1 MSQPPRPVRPL
12 SSAAVGGG
20 SWHAQAPAGHIPIGH
35 DPRWLSRP
43 ESEACL
49 DSHRSG
55 GAEPPR
61 WARLTLHG
69 LPPGSTHVERTLTAP
84 STEVTVTLTSGDA
97 PATAAWFQYAP
108 SRVTN
113 PSPTSIEPR
122 TDSVRTRAAVAAGSR
137 SSTEATPAV
146 SRTSRSR
153 RSRPP

>member
-1 MSQPPRPVRPL
+1 MFEPS
-12 SSAAVGGG
+12 
-20 SWHAQAPAGHIPIGH
+20 AGHLPIGH

-113 PSPTSIEPR
+113 PSPTSRAQDRLRAHARGGGGRQPQLDRGHARGE
-122 TDSVRTRAAVAAGSR
+122 TDLEVPEQAAAEV
-137 SSTEATPAV
+137 
-146 SRTSRSR
+146 
-153 RSRPP
+153 